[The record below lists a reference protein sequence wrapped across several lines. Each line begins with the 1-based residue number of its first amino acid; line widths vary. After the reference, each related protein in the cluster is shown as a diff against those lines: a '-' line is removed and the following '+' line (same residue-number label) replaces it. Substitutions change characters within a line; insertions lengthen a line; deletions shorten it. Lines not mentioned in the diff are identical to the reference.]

1 MDFRGQIAGP
11 HETEH
16 EAEHDEGPPM
26 TSAPHQSRP
35 AADAAARPAGRLT
48 VPPAALA
55 ALLTATLVLAG
66 CTAQS
71 GESETAADSPGLS
84 VPAPAPEALNDAEIS
99 PLPGPEPT
107 GPAGDPQKLA
117 EGEEYDDSPETP
129 FQDVATSPLSTFSAD
144 VDTASYSNLRRQ
156 VNQGVAPE
164 GVRIEELVNYFDYD
178 YPAPDAGAEHP
189 FSVTTEVATA
199 PWNPEHQLAMVG
211 VQATEAIPT
220 SEGNNIVFLLDV
232 SGSMDEPNKLPL
244 LAESFAL
251 LVEQL
256 DEDDRVS
263 IVTYAGDNQVVADSV
278 PGSEHGVLVDHL
290 RSLRAGGSTGG
301 ADGLRTA
308 YELAEKNFVEGG
320 NNRVILATDGDFNV
334 GPSTPEELT
343 ELIETE
349 RESGVYVSVLGFG
362 MYNLKDNTME
372 AIADHGNGNYAY
384 IDTLAE
390 ARKVLV
396 DEFGSTMFVVAKDLK
411 LQVELNPATVGSYR
425 LIGYDNRRLEDE
437 DFDDDAKDAGDVGAG
452 HSVTAFYEL
461 VPAGSAA
468 DDGGSDDLKYSDQE
482 VGTSSD
488 FMTVHVRYKAAGGGE
503 PTASST
509 EVEFPVG
516 ADAFTSAPTADF
528 AFASAVAEL
537 GLIATGSEYRGAAN
551 LDAVRERASGALG
564 EDLYGL
570 RAEFVDLVDAYR
582 SVAPD
587 DGA

>member
-1 MDFRGQIAGP
+1 
-11 HETEH
+11 
-16 EAEHDEGPPM
+16 M
-26 TSAPHQSRP
+26 TSAHHRTS
-35 AADAAARPAGRLT
+35 AAAHPVPRLT
-48 VPPAALA
+48 APLA
-55 ALLTATLVLAG
+55 ALVTATLALAG
-66 CTAQS
+66 CGAQ
-71 GESETAADSPGLS
+71 GGATETAVDTTDLS
-84 VPAPAPEALNDAEIS
+84 VPAPEALGDL
-99 PLPGPEPT
+99 PVPVLPGPGPT
-107 GPAGDPQKLA
+107 VS
-117 EGEEYDDSPETP
+117 GEEYDDSSETP

-156 VNQGVAPE
+156 VTQGTAPE

-178 YPAPDAGAEHP
+178 YPAPEPGAEHP
-189 FSVTTEVATA
+189 FSVSAEVAAA

-211 VQATEAIPT
+211 VQATEAVPT

-256 DEDDRVS
+256 SEDDRVS

-278 PGSEHGVLVDHL
+278 PGSEHGVLMDHL

-320 NNRVILATDGDFNV
+320 NNRVVLATDGDFNV

-362 MYNLKDNTME
+362 MGNLKDSTME

-411 LQVELNPATVGSYR
+411 LQVELNPAVVGSYR

-437 DFDDDAKDAGDVGAG
+437 DFADDTKDAGDVGAG

-461 VPAGSAA
+461 VPAGAGSEGAGDA
-468 DDGGSDDLKYSDQE
+468 EGGDLKYSDRE
-482 VGTSSD
+482 VGTSDD
-488 FMTVHVRYKAAGGGE
+488 FMTVHVRYKAPDGAT
-503 PTASST
+503 PATST
-509 EVEFPVG
+509 EVEFPVA
-516 ADAFTSAPTADF
+516 ADALTAAPTSDF

-537 GLIATGSEYRGAAN
+537 GLIATRSEYRAGAS
-551 LDAVRERASGALG
+551 LDAVRERATSALG
-564 EDLYGL
+564 ADPYGL
-570 RAEFVDLVDAYR
+570 RAEFVDLVEAYR
-582 SVAPD
+582 AL
-587 DGA
+587 A

>member
-1 MDFRGQIAGP
+1 MNL
-11 HETEH
+11 
-16 EAEHDEGPPM
+16 
-26 TSAPHQSRP
+26 APRRTAP
-35 AADAAARPAGRLT
+35 TVPLMVPLAAALS
-48 VPPAALA
+48 VVLA
-55 ALLTATLVLAG
+55 LAG
-66 CTAQS
+66 CTADDGGS
-71 GESETAADSPGLS
+71 GAAEEATSLS
-84 VPAPAPEALNDAEIS
+84 APDAAPDGAPAPDAARAPEALSDEAFVPPYPE
-99 PLPGPEPT
+99 PYPEPGPVD
-107 GPAGDPQKLA
+107 PA
-117 EGEEYDDSPETP
+117 GEEYDDSPESP
-129 FQDVATSPLSTFSAD
+129 FLDVATSPLSTFSAD

-178 YPAPDAGAEHP
+178 YDAPAAGAEHP
-189 FSVTTEVATA
+189 FSVTTEVARA

-211 VQATEAIPT
+211 VQATEAVPT

-256 DEDDRVS
+256 DERDRVS
-263 IVTYAGDNQVVADSV
+263 IVTYAGDNRVVADSV

-301 ADGLRTA
+301 AAGLTTA

-334 GPSTPEELT
+334 GPSSPQELT
-343 ELIETE
+343 TLVEAE
-349 RESGVYVSVLGFG
+349 RASGVYVSVLGFG
-362 MYNLKDNTME
+362 MYNLKDSMME
-372 AIADHGNGNYAY
+372 AIAVHGNGNYAY

-396 DEFGSTMFVVAKDLK
+396 DEFGSTMFVVAQDLK

-425 LIGYDNRRLEDE
+425 LIGYDNRRLADE
-437 DFDDDAKDAGDVGAG
+437 DFDDDTKDAGDVGAG

-461 VPAGSAA
+461 VPAGS
-468 DDGGSDDLKYSDQE
+468 DGGKGSDGGLKYSDRE
-482 VGTSSD
+482 VGTSDD
-488 FMTVHVRYKAAGGGE
+488 FMTVHVRYKSPDGGVSAA
-503 PTASST
+503 ST

-516 ADAFTSAPTADF
+516 AAAYTTAPSADF
-528 AFASAVAEL
+528 EFASAVAEL
-537 GLIATGSEYRGAAN
+537 GLIATGSEYRAEAN
-551 LDAVRERASGALG
+551 LDGARTRAAGALG
-564 EDLYGL
+564 ADPYGL

-582 SVAPD
+582 EM
-587 DGA
+587 G

>member
-1 MDFRGQIAGP
+1 
-11 HETEH
+11 
-16 EAEHDEGPPM
+16 M
-26 TSAPHQSRP
+26 TFAPRTTRVALS
-35 AADAAARPAGRLT
+35 AAAGLLA
-48 VPPAALA
+48 AALA
-55 ALLTATLVLAG
+55 LTG
-66 CTAQS
+66 CTADAG
-71 GESETAADSPGLS
+71 GEAVTTVDMPMPAAPGSPGDEAASSESLDS
-84 VPAPAPEALNDAEIS
+84 QAMDGAMSRDVAP
-99 PLPGPEPT
+99 PLPEPGT
-107 GPAGDPQKLA
+107 PDT
-117 EGEEYDDSPETP
+117 EEYDDSPETP

-178 YPAPDAGAEHP
+178 YPAPAPGAEHP
-189 FSVTTEVATA
+189 FSMTAQVATA

-308 YELAEKNFVEGG
+308 YELAEENFVKGG

-343 ELIETE
+343 DLVEAE
-349 RESGVYVSVLGFG
+349 RESGIYVSVLGFG
-362 MYNLKDNTME
+362 MDNLKDSTME

-384 IDTLAE
+384 IDTLSE

-411 LQVELNPATVGSYR
+411 LQVELNPATVSSYR

-437 DFDDDAKDAGDVGAG
+437 EFDDDSKDAGDVGAG
-452 HSVTAFYEL
+452 HAVTAFYEL
-461 VPAGSAA
+461 VPADAEAGTDPGSN
-468 DDGGSDDLKYSDQE
+468 GGDLKYTERE
-482 VGTSSD
+482 VGTSDD
-488 FMTVHVRYKAAGGGE
+488 FMTVHVRYKAPDGDE
-503 PTASST
+503 PGTST
-509 EVEFPVG
+509 EVELPVG

-537 GLIATGSEYRGAAN
+537 GLIATASEYRADAS
-551 LDAVRERASGALG
+551 LAAVRERASNALG
-564 EDLYGL
+564 EDPYGL

-582 SVAPD
+582 RVA
-587 DGA
+587 

>member
-1 MDFRGQIAGP
+1 MTPGP
-11 HETEH
+11 DRTRPGTRELERRT
-16 EAEHDEGPPM
+16 
-26 TSAPHQSRP
+26 APF
-35 AADAAARPAGRLT
+35 
-48 VPPAALA
+48 A
-55 ALLTATLVLAG
+55 ALLVGALALAG
-66 CTAQS
+66 CTAQ
-71 GESETAADSPGLS
+71 GGATETAADTSNLS
-84 VPAPAPEALNDAEIS
+84 AQAPEAMGD
-99 PLPGPEPT
+99 LPAPVAPEP
-107 GPAGDPQKLA
+107 GPAGSA
-117 EGEEYDDSPETP
+117 EEYDDSPETP

-178 YPAPDAGAEHP
+178 YPAPDPAAEHP
-189 FSVTTEVATA
+189 FSVTTEVAAA

-211 VQATEAIPT
+211 VQATEAIPA
-220 SEGNNIVFLLDV
+220 SDGNNIVFLLDV

-263 IVTYAGDNQVVADSV
+263 IVTYAGENRVVADSV

-334 GPSTPEELT
+334 GPSSPQELT
-343 ELIETE
+343 ELIEEE

-384 IDTLAE
+384 VDTLAE

-411 LQVELNPATVGSYR
+411 LQVELNPATVASYR
-425 LIGYDNRRLEDE
+425 LIGYDNRRLADE
-437 DFDDDAKDAGDVGAG
+437 EFDNDTKDAGDVGAG

-461 VPAGSAA
+461 VPVGGAL
-468 DDGGSDDLKYSDQE
+468 DGGAPGDGAEGDNLRYSDRK
-482 VGTSSD
+482 VGTSDD
-488 FMTVHVRYKAAGGGE
+488 FMTVHVRYKAPGSAE
-503 PTASST
+503 PAVST

-516 ADAFTSAPTADF
+516 ANAFTSAPTADF
-528 AFASAVAEL
+528 VFASAVTEL
-537 GLIATGSEYRGAAN
+537 GLIVTTSEYRAEAS
-551 LDAVRERASGALG
+551 LESVRDRASTALG
-564 EDLYGL
+564 EDPYEL
-570 RAEFVDLVDAYR
+570 RSEFVDLVDEYR
-582 SVAPD
+582 AL
-587 DGA
+587 A

>member
-1 MDFRGQIAGP
+1 V
-11 HETEH
+11 T
-16 EAEHDEGPPM
+16 
-26 TSAPHQSRP
+26 
-35 AADAAARPAGRLT
+35 
-48 VPPAALA
+48 ALA
-55 ALLTATLVLAG
+55 ALLGATLALAG
-66 CTAQS
+66 CTAAGGS
-71 GESETAADSPGLS
+71 TETAVDTTDLS
-84 VPAPAPEALNDAEIS
+84 VPAPEPPIGTDVAP
-99 PLPGPEPT
+99 PPPVEPPD
-107 GPAGDPQKLA
+107 GS
-117 EGEEYDDSPETP
+117 GEDYDDSPETP
-129 FQDVATSPLSTFSAD
+129 FQDAAASPLSTFSAD

-178 YPAPDAGAEHP
+178 YPAPAADAEHP

-199 PWNPEHQLAMVG
+199 PWNPEHRLAMVG
-211 VQATEAIPT
+211 VQATEAVPT

-320 NNRVILATDGDFNV
+320 NNRVVLATDGDFNV
-334 GPSTPEELT
+334 GPSTPEALT
-343 ELIETE
+343 ELVETE

-362 MYNLKDNTME
+362 MGNLKDSTME

-396 DEFGSTMFVVAKDLK
+396 DEFGSTMFVVAEDLK
-411 LQVELNPATVGSYR
+411 LQVELNPAAVGSYR
-425 LIGYDNRRLEDE
+425 LIGYDNRRLADE
-437 DFDDDAKDAGDVGAG
+437 DFADDTKDAGDVGAG

-461 VPAGSAA
+461 VPAESGPREDLMTVRVRYQNPGGTGAA
-468 DDGGSDDLKYSDQE
+468 DK
-482 VGTSSD
+482 
-488 FMTVHVRYKAAGGGE
+488 
-503 PTASST
+503 ST
-509 EVEFPVG
+509 EVVFPVG
-516 ADAFTSAPTADF
+516 AEAFTSTPTADF
-528 AFASAVAEL
+528 RFASAVAEL
-537 GLIATGSEYRGAAN
+537 GLIAAGSEYRADAS
-551 LDAVRERASGALG
+551 LDAVRERAAGALG
-564 EDLYGL
+564 DDPYGL
-570 RAEFVDLVDAYR
+570 RAEFVDLVESYR
-582 SVAPD
+582 RVA
-587 DGA
+587 

>member
-1 MDFRGQIAGP
+1 
-11 HETEH
+11 
-16 EAEHDEGPPM
+16 M
-26 TSAPHQSRP
+26 TSAPHRTRT
-35 AADAAARPAGRLT
+35 AEGAAARRARPLAARL
-48 VPPAALA
+48 AAPLA
-55 ALLTATLVLAG
+55 ALLTAALALAG
-66 CTAQS
+66 CTAQ
-71 GESETAADSPGLS
+71 GEGSETAADSAGLS
-84 VPAPAPEALNDAEIS
+84 IPAPAPAPAQESLSDADVA
-99 PLPGPEPT
+99 PLGPEAT
-107 GPAGDPQKLA
+107 APAAPEQRRPA
-117 EGEEYDDSPETP
+117 EQEEYDDSPETP

-178 YPAPDAGAEHP
+178 YPAPAAGAEHP
-189 FSVTTEVATA
+189 FSVSTQVATA

-256 DEDDRVS
+256 DEHDRVS
-263 IVTYAGDNQVVADSV
+263 IVTYAGDNQVIADSV

-290 RSLRAGGSTGG
+290 RSLEAGGSTGG

-343 ELIETE
+343 ELIEAE

-411 LQVELNPATVGSYR
+411 LQVELNPAAVGSYR
-425 LIGYDNRRLEDE
+425 LIGYDNRRLADE

-461 VPAGSAA
+461 VPAGSHGS
-468 DDGGSDDLKYSDQE
+468 DDGGGSDDLKYSDQE
-482 VGTSSD
+482 VGTSDD
-488 FMTVHVRYKAAGGGE
+488 FMTVHVRYKAPDGDRPA
-503 PTASST
+503 AST

-516 ADAFTSAPTADF
+516 ADAFTPAPTVDF

-537 GLIATGSEYRGAAN
+537 GLIATRSEYRAGAS
-551 LDAVRERASGALG
+551 LEAVTERASGALG
-564 EDLYGL
+564 EDPYGL
-570 RAEFVDLVDAYR
+570 RAEFVDLVGTYR
-582 SVAPD
+582 EVVPD

>member
-1 MDFRGQIAGP
+1 
-11 HETEH
+11 
-16 EAEHDEGPPM
+16 M
-26 TSAPHQSRP
+26 TPRP
-35 AADAAARPAGRLT
+35 RRTHLAADARPPAVPLMVPLAAALT
-48 VPPAALA
+48 VVLA
-55 ALLTATLVLAG
+55 LAG

-71 GESETAADSPGLS
+71 DVSETAADSDAGLS
-84 VPAPAPEALNDAEIS
+84 LPAPDSAPAPNSAQAPGALSGEQFAP
-99 PLPGPEPT
+99 PLPGP
-107 GPAGDPQKLA
+107 GPAEPAPEQR
-117 EGEEYDDSPETP
+117 EEYDDSPETP

-156 VNQGVAPE
+156 VSQGVAPE

-178 YPAPDAGAEHP
+178 YPAPAAGAEHP
-189 FSVTTEVATA
+189 FTMTAQVAKA

-251 LVEQL
+251 LVERL

-263 IVTYAGDNQVVADSV
+263 IVTYAGNNQVVADSV

-290 RSLRAGGSTGG
+290 RSLQAGGSTGG

-343 ELIETE
+343 DLIEAE

-396 DEFGSTMFVVAKDLK
+396 DEFDSMMFVVAKDLK
-411 LQVELNPATVGSYR
+411 LQVELNPATVSSYR

-437 DFDDDAKDAGDVGAG
+437 DFDDDTKDAGDVGAG
-452 HSVTAFYEL
+452 HAVTAFYEL
-461 VPAGSAA
+461 VPADAGPGTDPGS
-468 DDGGSDDLKYSDQE
+468 DVDDLKYTERE
-482 VGTSSD
+482 VGTSDD
-488 FMTVHVRYKAAGGGE
+488 FMTVHVRYKTPPDGAE
-503 PTASST
+503 PGTST
-509 EVEFPVG
+509 EVELPVA

-537 GLIATGSEYRGAAN
+537 GLIATDSEYKAEAS
-551 LDAVRERASGALG
+551 LDAVRERASGALS
-564 EDLYGL
+564 EDPYGL

-582 SVAPD
+582 RVA
-587 DGA
+587 